1 VNASTAAPGT
11 RWLELHVVAFI
22 VRRLTRDRP
31 TVPLATPFDKIER
44 IASDP
49 QPSLF
54 QRRLGQRNEGPEQ
67 RRRDAL
73 AKSGAPVASA
83 SSLHAEIA
91 WRRRAWQ
98 ILRESLQDS
107 R

>member
-1 VNASTAAPGT
+1 MSAG
-11 RWLELHVVAFI
+11 LLHVIAYI
-22 VRRLTRDRP
+22 IRRLTRDRP
-31 TVPLATPFDKIER
+31 SVALATRFDKFER

-54 QRRLGQRNEGPEQ
+54 QRRFGQRNEGPEQ

-83 SSLHAEIA
+83 SSLHAELPSA
-91 WRRRAWQ
+91 GAGGVRVRVPPPR
-98 ILRESLQDS
+98 
-107 R
+107 